1 MKRFSTIVMAL
12 ALVLSLSQ
20 CKKNEQ
26 NNAEN
31 QGEAVTIT
39 LDVSGAST
47 STTTD
52 GSRVIVNPATGT
64 VNFENNDQI
73 IVASGGKYVGTLT
86 YNGSLFTGAISN
98 ATEGYPLQFY
108 FLGNVTPAETLTS
121 GVTESCSVVISDQTE
136 HLPVISAAP
145 SNENY
150 TASTTDYT
158 AHLLNKCALVKFNV
172 TTASEAAICVT
183 GFNNKVTVN
192 FMENTLTNGQ
202 ESNGVVTLPAGNG
215 EKWAILLPNR
225 ALEAGEQGS
234 AYSQDGVYIGTREAV
249 PAVTENG
256 YLSVGV
262 EVNVTTEVNQ
272 GEVPVGAISGKF
284 AINEEGNQVYFSQGN
299 LQYQASTN
307 TWRFAENQWDYV
319 GTQHPNP
326 NYGSAGGTVS
336 GSDNYYISS
345 TYDGWIDLFGW
356 GTSGWD
362 NGNVYYQPYDYERLT
377 EWNAGDF
384 GYGYGPTDGTNYMYD
399 LTGAY
404 ANADWGVYNAI
415 SNGGNVPNM
424 WRTLTSN
431 EWNWIFNYRSTPS
444 GIRYAKAV
452 VNGVNGVVM
461 LPDSWNAS
469 IYELNYT
476 NRNDAPYTTNEITV
490 EDWATLEANGAVFL
504 LATGDRS
511 GRLIEWNDT
520 GLYWSVTHKNNV
532 QSYSV
537 CFTGSSLDCFNQ
549 VYQSLNYRHLGCCV
563 RLVHSVQ

>member
-86 YNGSLFTGAISN
+86 YNGTLFTGAISN

-150 TASTTDYT
+150 VASTTDYT

-215 EKWAILLPNR
+215 EKWAILLPNE

-234 AYSQDGVYIGTREAV
+234 AYSQDGVYIGTRGAV
-249 PAVTENG
+249 PATTENG
-256 YLSVGV
+256 YLTVGI
-262 EVNVTTEVNQ
+262 EVNVTSEVNP

-284 AINEEGNQVYFSQGN
+284 TINENGDQVYFSQGN
-299 LQYQASTN
+299 LMYIGSETPHY
-307 TWRFAENQWDYV
+307 WKFADNQWDYCDLY
-319 GTQHPNP
+319 GFQSSFAEDH
-326 NYGSAGGTVS
+326 NYGRFS
-336 GSDNYYISS
+336 
-345 TYDGWIDLFGW
+345 W
-356 GTSGWD
+356 GTSGYNHGAVNYQPWNSD
-362 NGNVYYQPYDYERLT
+362 GPYVLPTAWEHYYAYGQENGNLYDQ
-377 EWNAGDF
+377 
-384 GYGYGPTDGTNYMYD
+384 
-399 LTGAY
+399 TGQ
-404 ANADWGVYNAI
+404 ADWGYNAI
-415 SNGGNVPNM
+415 SNGGNTENSG
-424 WRTLTSN
+424 WRTLTED
-431 EWNWIFNYRSTPS
+431 EWVYVVYTRSTAS
-444 GIRYAKAV
+444 GIRFAKAI
-452 VNGVNGVVM
+452 VNGINGMVF
-461 LPDSWNAS
+461 LPDDWNSNCFSLNNTNSFDASFSSNNITENQWAALEQHGAIFLPGRSYYWSSYWSSSSTENSSLAIGLTFNDSWA
-469 IYELNYT
+469 EFA
-476 NRNDAPYTTNEITV
+476 APYK
-490 EDWATLEANGAVFL
+490 WEA
-504 LATGDRS
+504 
-511 GRLIEWNDT
+511 
-520 GLYWSVTHKNNV
+520 
-532 QSYSV
+532 
-537 CFTGSSLDCFNQ
+537 CF
-549 VYQSLNYRHLGCCV
+549 V
-563 RLVHSVQ
+563 RLVRNAE